1 MIAIQLSQNQNTGAH
16 VWLGMYVCVVVQL
29 LSHVE
34 VYISSHATSPCPFQ
48 GKLCYQFGKN
58 TSIFYTV
65 LMQINVCVYVCVCVF
80 GVIF

>member
-16 VWLGMYVCVVVQL
+16 VYVCVVVQL
-29 LSHVE
+29 PSHVE

-65 LMQINVCVYVCVCVF
+65 LMQINVCVCVCVCVCVF